1 VLHQSSARK
10 KNSLGIT
17 SGRNPDLKHHKP
29 HYSIKSR
36 KGSARLKIKELNSIR
51 KAFSKKKS
59 LFSNKLTLKKRKM
72 KDISSFQQF
81 PLKAKLLKN

>member
-1 VLHQSSARK
+1 MK
-10 KNSLGIT
+10 K
-17 SGRNPDLKHHKP
+17 
-29 HYSIKSR
+29 
-36 KGSARLKIKELNSIR
+36 LNSIR

-81 PLKAKLLKN
+81 PIKAKLLKN